1 MRLFPTSLW
10 SSSSLTFLAP
20 NGYIEWAELPA
31 LCTLGT
37 CKTCSVLFYFLFG
50 FPSHNSPSSP
60 PTWVRFLGQKMRRQE
75 AAKWVAM
82 NCYTRRASTRLDSTR
97 LWLPAGVLCDLAYPA
112 LPRPGLAWLNKRRRT
127 YKEQAV
133 KWAAAA
139 TGNSYENSKNNNS
152 HTHTHTQ
159 APHAHNGNYKIT
171 KMWPSPRKV
180 TAADW
185 RRWGESRGALVRGRA
200 VCDAHAPSLSHMLPL
215 CPTLSLSP
223 FVSLALLPVRLKR
236 CQVNLRISSA

>member
-1 MRLFPTSLW
+1 MGILSELSWLCFAHWVPVKRAQFCS
-10 SSSSLTFLAP
+10 TFCLASQAIIHHP
-20 NGYIEWAELPA
+20 
-31 LCTLGT
+31 
-37 CKTCSVLFYFLFG
+37 
-50 FPSHNSPSSP
+50 SP
-60 PTWVRFLGQKMRRQE
+60 PTCVRFLGQKMRRQE

-139 TGNSYENSKNNNS
+139 TGNSYENSNNNNS

-159 APHAHNGNYKIT
+159 EHLMHT
-171 KMWPSPRKV
+171 
-180 TAADW
+180 TAII
-185 RRWGESRGALVRGRA
+185 
-200 VCDAHAPSLSHMLPL
+200 
-215 CPTLSLSP
+215 
-223 FVSLALLPVRLKR
+223 K
-236 CQVNLRISSA
+236 